1 MKGHLKFH
9 VKSRVWSPTCRAA
22 DLAEVGIEEL
32 RHSCNC
38 HPEQLGESWLLGW
51 GQWEE
56 EGGAPYILGRF
67 QGKTQPMARVLGQC
81 GVQGCCSKGKAVS
94 CSSAHFSLWEAMGT
108 QPSGLSHGGR
118 GIE

>member
-1 MKGHLKFH
+1 M
-9 VKSRVWSPTCRAA
+9 WSPTCRAA

-94 CSSAHFSLWEAMGT
+94 CSSAHFSIWEAMGT